1 MDTDDIDLILID
13 IIKEFT
19 QPENLHILDSQKLA
33 SSIFFSFAVGVLKN
47 DDDVEEKLKKK
58 AGMIFNSCFFLNC
71 FIKNGIN
78 YLKIVC
84 WD

>member
-33 SSIFFSFAVGVLKN
+33 SSIFFSFAVGVFKN
-47 DDDVEEKLKKK
+47 DDDVEEKLKNLKYC
-58 AGMIFNSCFFLNC
+58 MSWILDHED
-71 FIKNGIN
+71 ILKNFKGESN
-78 YLKIVC
+78 E
-84 WD
+84 

>member
-1 MDTDDIDLILID
+1 MDTDDIDLVLID

-47 DDDVEEKLKKK
+47 DDDVEEKLKNLKYCM
-58 AGMIFNSCFFLNC
+58 AWILDHEDVL
-71 FIKNGIN
+71 KNFKGESN
-78 YLKIVC
+78 E
-84 WD
+84 

>member
-19 QPENLHILDSQKLA
+19 QPENLYILDSQKLA

-47 DDDVEEKLKKK
+47 DDDVEEKLENLKYC
-58 AGMIFNSCFFLNC
+58 MSWILDHEDLL
-71 FIKNGIN
+71 KNFKGESN
-78 YLKIVC
+78 E
-84 WD
+84 